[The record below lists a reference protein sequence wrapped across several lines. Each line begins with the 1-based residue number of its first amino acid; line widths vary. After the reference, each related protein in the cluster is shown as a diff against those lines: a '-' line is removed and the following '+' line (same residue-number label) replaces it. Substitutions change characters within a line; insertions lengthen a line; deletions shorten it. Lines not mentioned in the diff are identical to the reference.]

1 MMEDYS
7 AMDEHESNSN
17 SNEDKESTLEG
28 VKMINY
34 SEELTGEQLY
44 SSHLVNNNE

>member
-7 AMDEHESNSN
+7 GMDDHESNSI

-28 VKMINY
+28 VNMINY
-34 SEELTGEQLY
+34 SEELAGE
-44 SSHLVNNNE
+44 